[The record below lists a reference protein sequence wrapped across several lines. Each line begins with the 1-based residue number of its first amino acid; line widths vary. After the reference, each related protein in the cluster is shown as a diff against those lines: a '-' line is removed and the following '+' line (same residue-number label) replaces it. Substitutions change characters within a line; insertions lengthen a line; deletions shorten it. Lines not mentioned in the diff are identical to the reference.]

1 MLTIHYEPDAAEAAT
16 HLTKRLTRELQSD
29 QQDDDADTGTAK
41 NVVWLVS
48 GGSNIALSLQV
59 IRALPQEH
67 MDRLTIMLSDERYG
81 KPGHADSN
89 WQQLAD
95 IGFEA
100 AAEAAGAKFLATL
113 QPDMTL
119 DDTCEHYGRVV
130 CEVFDQADVII
141 AQLGIGGD
149 GHIAGILP
157 RSTAVGSEDQV
168 AGYDS
173 GPYQR
178 ITMTPATLLRVTAAY
193 AFAYG
198 DTKHQALR
206 RLESQDLSISE
217 EPAQILKQIS
227 ESHLFTDQRLRA

>member
-16 HLTKRLTRELQSD
+16 HLTKRLTRELQPD
-29 QQDDDADTGTAK
+29 QQDDEAGPAK

-67 MDRLTIMLSDERYG
+67 LDRLTIMLSDERYG

-95 IGFEA
+95 TGFA
-100 AAEAAGAKFLATL
+100 ATAEAGGATFLAVL

-119 DDTCEHYGRVV
+119 DDTCEHYGKVV
-130 CEVFDQADVII
+130 CNVFDQADVII

-157 RSTAVGSEDQV
+157 RSAAVDSQKQV

-173 GPYQR
+173 GTFQR
-178 ITMTPATLLRVTAAY
+178 ITMTPPTLLRVTAAY
-193 AFAYG
+193 VYAYG

-206 RLESQDLSISE
+206 KLESQDVSVGE
-217 EPAQILKQIS
+217 QPAQILKQIS
-227 ESHLFTDQRLRA
+227 ESHLFTDQRLSA